1 MNYELSEKLEKIYQI
16 ARNRL
21 KLSSD
26 RMKTYYDIGTKIQNF
41 DKGSAVWLH
50 NPHRTK

>member
-1 MNYELSEKLEKIYQI
+1 MNYELSEKLVKIYQF

-26 RMKTYYDIGTKIQNF
+26 RMKRYYDIGTKMQNF